1 MPYEVKVILV
11 LLYAYLVS
19 AVPMAYIM
27 GRALKGIDIRQYGSG
42 NAGTSNVW
50 VHISKKAVLPVGLF
64 DVIVKGASSVWL
76 ARYGFDLGLG
86 AQALCGFAAVIGHNW
101 SVYLRFSGGR
111 GIATSMGVLFA
122 LSYKALLPFAIV
134 GLVGWLITRNS
145 AFWMV
150 ISIFILPFW
159 ALFLGEPLTVVLFCI
174 GLLLVTAIK
183 RLLANMGGLPEGS
196 PWVQVMKY
204 RLLYDRDI
212 LSREEWVNQK
222 PD

>member
-19 AVPMAYIM
+19 AVPMAYII
-27 GRALKGIDIRQYGSG
+27 GRVLKGIDIRQYGSG
-42 NAGTSNVW
+42 NAGTSNVY
-50 VHISKKAVLPVGLF
+50 VHVGKKAILPVGLF
-64 DVIVKGASSVWL
+64 DVIVKGACSVWL

-86 AQALCGFAAVIGHNW
+86 AQALSGLVAVIGHNW
-101 SVYLRFSGGR
+101 SVYLRFNGGR
-111 GIATSMGVLFA
+111 GIATAVGVIFA
-122 LSYKALLPFAIV
+122 LSYKVLLPFAVV

-145 AFWMV
+145 ALWV
-150 ISIFILPFW
+150 GISILILPIW
-159 ALFLGEPLTVVLFCI
+159 ALLLGEPPAVVLFCI
-174 GLLLVTAIK
+174 ALLLITVIK
-183 RLLANMGGLPEGS
+183 RLLANMSGFPDESHWL
-196 PWVQVMKY
+196 QVMKY